1 MAWVSLKKKE
11 KNIIYHDDYKN
22 IKNLKFKDF
31 LNSSE
36 KIKYVEPKQA
46 FELIISH

>member
-11 KNIIYHDDYKN
+11 KDIIYHDDYKN
-22 IKNLKFKDF
+22 IKNLKFKDL